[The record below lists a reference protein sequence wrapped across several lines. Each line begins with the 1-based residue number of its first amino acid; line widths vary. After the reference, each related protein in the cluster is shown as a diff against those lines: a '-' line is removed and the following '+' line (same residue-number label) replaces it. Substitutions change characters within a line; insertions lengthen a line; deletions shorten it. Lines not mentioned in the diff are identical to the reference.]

1 MMPALY
7 LSRAGSIVFVAC
19 TDWTS
24 YLRIYPPISF
34 SFQSLRSWKPAHN
47 IPSRVSRL
55 SAIRRNCSI
64 IIDTRVSPAFPVQL
78 TQMLSAW
85 SEGDTSALEKLA
97 PVVYQEL
104 HRLAA
109 RNMGAERPGH
119 ILQPS
124 ALVNEAFLRLM
135 SGSETQDWKNRNHF
149 FAFSARLMRQILV
162 DYARSQSAAKR
173 GNRVVHVDLAVAD
186 EQGIHPKPHNFM
198 DLDAALDELAALH
211 ERQARIVE
219 LRYFGGLDNRE
230 IGEVLGVS
238 EDTVGR
244 DWRIA
249 RAWLYQRLRNAG
261 TAAQAD

>member
-1 MMPALY
+1 
-7 LSRAGSIVFVAC
+7 
-19 TDWTS
+19 
-24 YLRIYPPISF
+24 
-34 SFQSLRSWKPAHN
+34 
-47 IPSRVSRL
+47 
-55 SAIRRNCSI
+55 
-64 IIDTRVSPAFPVQL
+64 
-78 TQMLSAW
+78 MLSAW
-85 SEGDTSALEKLA
+85 SEGDTSVLEKLA

-104 HRLAA
+104 HRLAS

-230 IGEVLGVS
+230 IGGVLGVS

-261 TAAQAD
+261 TAGQVD